1 MNDATVVAVA
11 AGKGGTGKTLVATSL
26 ALALNERAPGE
37 VSLLDCDV
45 EEPNAHLLLR
55 PEWTSEEP
63 VRTWVPVVDVDR
75 CTRCGICAAACHANA
90 IAVVGQAVLV
100 FGEMCSGC
108 GLCTHLCPEQA
119 IHEVEHPI
127 GAVRVGHTAE
137 GLRVVSGTLAVGHR
151 RATPV
156 IRAVRR
162 QAPREGITIL
172 DAPPGT
178 ACPMQE
184 AVEEADLCWLV
195 TEPTPFG
202 RSDLLA
208 ARDACD
214 ALGVPSVVIVNRDG
228 IGGARD
234 DLSRIAAGTI
244 VLRIPHDRSIAEA
257 YARGDALVVAQPE
270 WRARLL
276 AVWDRTPRER
286 AVTRHG

>member
-1 MNDATVVAVA
+1 MNEAAVVAVA

-26 ALALNERAPGE
+26 ALALHERMPGA

-55 PEWTSEEP
+55 PEWASEEP
-63 VRTWVPVVDVDR
+63 VLTRMPVVDIDR
-75 CTRCGICAAACHANA
+75 CTRCGVCADACHTSA
-90 IAVVGQAVLV
+90 IAVVGRAVLV
-100 FGEMCSGC
+100 FGELCSGC
-108 GLCTHLCPEQA
+108 GLCAYLCPEHA
-119 IHEVEHPI
+119 IDEIERSV
-127 GAVRVGHTAE
+127 GAVRVGRTPD
-137 GLRVVSGTLAVGHR
+137 GLRVASGALAVGQR

-162 QAPREGITIL
+162 QVRRDGISIL

-184 AVEEADLCWLV
+184 AVEGADLCWLV

-208 ARDACD
+208 AREACD
-214 ALGVPSVVIVNRDG
+214 ALGVPSVVVVNRDG

-234 DLSRIAAGTI
+234 DLSRVAAGAV
-244 VLRIPHDRSIAEA
+244 VLRIPHDRRIAEA

-270 WRARLL
+270 WKARLL
-276 AVWDRTPRER
+276 AVWDRTRREQG
-286 AVTRHG
+286 VTRRG